1 MKSSN
6 MKKHNVT
13 IAGHKTSVSI
23 EDAFWKGLREI
34 ANGRGQTLY
43 GLITDINVKRQSP
56 NLASAIRLFVL
67 QYYRDQFDQRG
78 GIAASLGPSNFED
91 DAHSGVDLSRS

>member
-34 ANGRGQTLY
+34 ANGWDQTLY
-43 GLITDINVKRQSP
+43 GLIADIDAKRQSP
-56 NLASAIRLFVL
+56 NLASALRLFVL
-67 QYYRDQFDQRG
+67 QYYRDKLAWRG
-78 GIAASLGPSNFED
+78 GIVASLGPSEFEY
-91 DAHSGVDLSRS
+91 GVQLGFDFDWS